1 MVVVELCEEA
11 KTKKIADGP
20 LHSARN
26 EFTRAAG
33 GPPCAPC
40 YMAALEMGAE
50 EVKERADKHAAEKS

>member
-11 KTKKIADGP
+11 KTKKIADDP

-26 EFTRAAG
+26 EFIRAVG

-40 YMAALEMGAE
+40 YMAALKTGAE
-50 EVKERADKHAAEKS
+50 EDK